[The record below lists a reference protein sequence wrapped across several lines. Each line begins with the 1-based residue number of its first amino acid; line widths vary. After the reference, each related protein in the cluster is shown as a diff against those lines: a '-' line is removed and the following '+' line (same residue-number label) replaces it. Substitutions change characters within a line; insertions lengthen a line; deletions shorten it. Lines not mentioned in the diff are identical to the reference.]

1 MKNKIQNIKVRT
13 LKFPEVKILIFAES
27 NFMKKNISIFFYF
40 LSIYVIAQFVWWGF
54 HILDL
59 TDELVGNTSKGTRRM
74 IMIVG
79 EGAVFLA
86 ILIFGIIKIRKNIR
100 KELEFSRNQNNFL
113 LSVTHELKTPIAS
126 MKLYLQTLQKRNIDE
141 EKREE
146 ILMKTLQQNEQ
157 LERLIDNIL
166 NASRLE
172 NKKLI
177 LHKEE
182 INVSAFLNS
191 IFERY
196 SRQYPHIPF
205 VNKIQPDILEQI
217 DPFIFET
224 VINNLIENA
233 IKYAGNEGA
242 ITIEL
247 KKGEKLTVKV
257 MDNGPG
263 IPSSHRKDIFKKFFR
278 VGNEDTRTQKGSGLG
293 LFIARELSR
302 LHRGQIK
309 YYDNQPKGAVF
320 ELTL

>member
-1 MKNKIQNIKVRT
+1 
-13 LKFPEVKILIFAES
+13 
-27 NFMKKNISIFFYF
+27 MKKNTSIFFYF
-40 LSIYVIAQFVWWGF
+40 LSLYVIAQFVWWGF

-59 TDELVGNTSKGTRRM
+59 TDQIAGDTPKGNRKM

-86 ILIFGIIKIRKNIR
+86 ILIFGIIRIRRSIR

-126 MKLYLQTLQKRNIDE
+126 TKLYLQTLQKHNIDE
-141 EKREE
+141 KKREE
-146 ILMKTLQQNEQ
+146 ILSKTLQQNEQ

-172 NKKLI
+172 NKRLV

-182 INVSAFLNS
+182 TNVSAFLNS

-196 SRQYPHIPF
+196 ARQYTHIPF
-205 VNKIQPDILEQI
+205 INEIQADISAEI

-224 VINNLIENA
+224 VVNNLIENA
-233 IKYAGNEGA
+233 IKYAGNDGPIA
-242 ITIEL
+242 LEL
-247 KKGEKLTVKV
+247 IKNEKLTVRVK
-257 MDNGPG
+257 DSGPG
-263 IPSSHRKDIFKKFFR
+263 ISQPHRKDIFKKFYR
-278 VGNEDTRTQKGSGLG
+278 VGNEETRTQKGSGLG

-302 LHRGQIK
+302 LHRGQIR
-309 YYDNQPKGAVF
+309 YCDNHPKGAAF
-320 ELTL
+320 EFLL

>member
-1 MKNKIQNIKVRT
+1 
-13 LKFPEVKILIFAES
+13 
-27 NFMKKNISIFFYF
+27 MKKNTSIFFYF
-40 LSIYVIAQFVWWGF
+40 LSLYVIAQFVWWGF

-59 TDELVGNTSKGTRRM
+59 TDQISGDTPKGNRKM

-86 ILIFGIIKIRKNIR
+86 ILIFGIIRIRRSIR

-126 MKLYLQTLQKRNIDE
+126 TKLYLQTLQKHNIDE
-141 EKREE
+141 KKREE
-146 ILMKTLQQNEQ
+146 ILSKTLQQNEQ

-172 NKKLI
+172 NKRLV

-182 INVSAFLNS
+182 TNVSAFLNS

-196 SRQYPHIPF
+196 ARQYTHIPF
-205 VNKIQPDILEQI
+205 INEIQADISAEI

-224 VINNLIENA
+224 VVNNLIENA
-233 IKYAGNEGA
+233 IKYAGNDGPIA
-242 ITIEL
+242 IEL
-247 KKGEKLTVKV
+247 VKNEKLIVRVK
-257 MDNGPG
+257 DSGPG
-263 IPSSHRKDIFKKFFR
+263 ILQPHRKDIFKKFYR
-278 VGNEDTRTQKGSGLG
+278 VGNEETRTQKGSGLG

-302 LHRGQIK
+302 LHRGQIR
-309 YYDNQPKGAVF
+309 YCDNHPKGAVF
-320 ELTL
+320 EFLL